1 MAKLQVSQKEP
12 SLSSHS
18 QSNEE
23 RASSVASDPKK
34 NENPSEIHNQ
44 QLALALPHQIV
55 PQQNPITPP
64 SAALP
69 QNMPQHQQPYYI
81 PSSQLPGQPPHIQ
94 HAQGQYISPDS
105 QHRASQPQDI
115 SQMSNPQLSQT
126 PPQPFNQY
134 QQQWAQP
141 PSQQPQP
148 PQQPSMQPQTRPPPP
163 SVYPSPYPPNQ
174 PTSMP
179 ETLSSSMPM
188 QMSFASIPQPGS
200 NRVDA
205 GPYGYGAASGG
216 SAPQQPPQVKNAYG
230 PATGEGY
237 MPPGQQSGGAYMMY
251 DRESG
256 RPPHHP
262 PQQPHHPS
270 QQPHFNQSGYP
281 PANAPHQVPPQA
293 PTGPHVSARNPSHSH
308 LIEKLV
314 GMGFRG
320 DHVATIIQRME
331 DSGQPVDFNAV
342 LDRLST
348 PTGPGPQRAW

>member
-1 MAKLQVSQKEP
+1 M
-12 SLSSHS
+12 
-18 QSNEE
+18 
-23 RASSVASDPKK
+23 
-34 NENPSEIHNQ
+34 
-44 QLALALPHQIV
+44 
-55 PQQNPITPP
+55 PQQ
-64 SAALP
+64 
-69 QNMPQHQQPYYI
+69 QQSYYI
-81 PSSQLPGQPPHIQ
+81 SSSQLPGQQPHIQ
-94 HAQGQYISPDS
+94 HAQSQYIQSDS
-105 QHRASQPQDI
+105 QHRASQPQDV
-115 SQMSNPQLSQT
+115 SQMTNPQLSQS

-141 PSQQPQP
+141 PPQQPQP
-148 PQQPSMQPQTRPPPP
+148 PQQPSMQPQIRPPPT
-163 SVYPSPYPPNQ
+163 SVYPYPPNQ

-188 QMSFASIPQPGS
+188 QMSFTSIPQPGS
-200 NRVDA
+200 SRMDA
-205 GPYGYGAASGG
+205 APYGYAAASGG

-230 PATGEGY
+230 PGAPGEGY
-237 MPPGQQSGGAYMMY
+237 IPPGQQPALSPGGAYMMY

-262 PQQPHHPS
+262 AQQPHHPS

-281 PANAPHQVPPQA
+281 PANAPPHQVPQA
-293 PTGPHVSARNPSHSH
+293 PTGPHGSARNPSHNH

-320 DHVATIIQRME
+320 DHVASVIQRME

-348 PTGPGPQRAW
+348 PAGPGPQRAW